1 MAECSSG
8 SEDGYR
14 ISFAAGLSGM
24 LTRVRRPLAII
35 SVLVLLAGCSS
46 RPEPVDPL
54 SALGAWTLAE
64 PSSRGGAPKTST
76 LLVSESGFDR
86 VTLVEEPGRTI
97 EIGETGSWTR
107 RGGALWLEPESVTV
121 AVTEAGDVRF
131 DSFSVSDEPGSEA
144 SLQLVGDRL
153 VLELLEAGRS
163 VGRYAYRRE

>member
-1 MAECSSG
+1 
-8 SEDGYR
+8 
-14 ISFAAGLSGM
+14 M
-24 LTRVRRPLAII
+24 LTRVKRPLAII
-35 SVLVLLAGCSS
+35 LVLALAAGCSS
-46 RPEPVDPL
+46 RPESGDPL
-54 SALGAWTLAE
+54 AAVGAWTLADV
-64 PSSRGGAPKTST
+64 PLGDGAPKAST
-76 LLVSESGFDR
+76 LLVSASGFDR

-97 EIGETGSWTR
+97 EIGETGSWTH

-131 DSFSVSDEPGSEA
+131 DSFAVSDEPGSEA